1 MCASVGIFQSIIR
14 EFYRVRNYGARIS
27 IFIKHQFSS
36 LYYYYPTCV
45 RAISPIALSLFDR
58 SKAPGTTIEHM
69 AIANGVDFEVTER
82 TVILADSIKQRFESG
97 SLSEDEVHRLVETT
111 LNAATDYQIGLTVHK
126 PPRQILR

>member
-1 MCASVGIFQSIIR
+1 MDVRRSVEPDLLVNLERFPWPFPTTIVIGFFDISLEHMCASVGIFQSIIR

-82 TVILADSIKQRFESG
+82 TVIQ
-97 SLSEDEVHRLVETT
+97 
-111 LNAATDYQIGLTVHK
+111 ATFRKAV
-126 PPRQILR
+126 